1 MRAKTLTALAI
12 ATGAAAFFLRGGVN
26 TPIATSSAAPTAAN
40 PLDDIIQRRGLTA
53 DEARAFGCSVSFGQA
68 RNTLRFPDATLAGA
82 PAGANPTIA
91 EQIRKFTAVLLDRV
105 AARSVQGRVACRR
118 DPLLLVAL
126 QGRVG

>member
-82 PAGANPTIA
+82 PAGPTRRLQSRYGSSRRSCSIGS
-91 EQIRKFTAVLLDRV
+91 RR
-105 AARSVQGRVACRR
+105 AACKAAW
-118 DPLLLVAL
+118 P
-126 QGRVG
+126 VGVIHFS